1 MAGNQGSFET
11 AGPRQRIGF
20 GSAFEYYQTN
30 GQEKNLCAFVLTST
44 GFPLIMLVLN
54 RLFFLYGGFSM
65 AASFRRIPVLLLLIL
80 QGSFSLDSSAQ
91 QPPAGP
97 TGPLQLTLKEA
108 VQLALKQ
115 NPQRIIAQL
124 LVSESDRN
132 SQIARAALLPQARV
146 AASGSVNQYNLQSIE
161 RSKQRSDAGPF
172 QVVEAGPAFSQTLL
186 NLPLIRGYQIGREGT
201 RQARADEQTTREIV
215 VNAVVDQYLL
225 ILRALATRDAANARV
240 ALAQRLYE
248 QATELQ
254 KTGIGLNIDTVR
266 ANVELQNERQNLIDA
281 ETLTH
286 TTKYGLA
293 ALLDLPRDQDLEVAD
308 RLDFYDLPALDR
320 QLLLNQA
327 LTSRPEIRSLN
338 SQQRIAK
345 LTTDAAGEQR
355 LPQLD
360 FSGFWYYQGSRFDN
374 GVPAYTYEVSLQFPL
389 FTGGR
394 IRAEEAHAK
403 LEEQHVAEIRRQLE
417 AQIVNDVKSAL
428 DELAAARNSVDV
440 ANLGYKLAQEEVAQ
454 AQRRFQAGVT
464 TNVEVVTA
472 QDALARASDNQIG
485 ALYQFN
491 LSRAAL
497 ARATGEIEAM
507 YTK

>member
-1 MAGNQGSFET
+1 
-11 AGPRQRIGF
+11 
-20 GSAFEYYQTN
+20 
-30 GQEKNLCAFVLTST
+30 
-44 GFPLIMLVLN
+44 
-54 RLFFLYGGFSM
+54 M
-65 AASFRRIPVLLLLIL
+65 AASFRQIFVLLMAVL
-80 QGSFSLDSSAQ
+80 QLSLPLAAFAQ
-91 QPPAGP
+91 QPPPAP
-97 TGPLQLTLKEA
+97 PAPLQLTLKQS

-115 NPQRIIAQL
+115 NPQRLIAQI
-124 LVSESDRN
+124 LVQESDRN
-132 SQIARAALLPQARV
+132 SQIARSALLPQANV
-146 AASGSVNQYNLQSIE
+146 AAAGSVNQYNFQSIE
-161 RSKQRSDAGPF
+161 RAPVRSPAGPF
-172 QVVEAGPAFSQTLL
+172 QVIEAGPAFSQTILDF
-186 NLPLIRGYQIGREGT
+186 PKIRAYQIGREGT
-201 RQARADEQTTREIV
+201 RQARADEQTAREIV

-225 ILRALATRDAANARV
+225 ILRALATRDAAKSRV

-286 TTKYGLA
+286 TTRYGLA

-308 RLDFYDLPALDR
+308 HLDFFDLPALDKR
-320 QLLLNQA
+320 TLLDQA

-360 FSGFWYYQGSRFDN
+360 FSGFWYYQGSRFNN
-374 GVPAYTYEVSLQFPL
+374 GIPAYTYAISLEFPI

-394 IRAEEAHAK
+394 IRAEEARAK
-403 LEEQHVAEIRRQLE
+403 LEEQHVAENRRQLE
-417 AQIVNDVKSAL
+417 AQIVDEVKSAL
-428 DELAAARNSVDV
+428 DELTAARNSVDV
-440 ANLGYKLAQEEVAQ
+440 ANLGLQLAQEEVAQ
-454 AQRRFQAGVT
+454 AQRRFAAGVT
-464 TNVEVVTA
+464 TNVEVITA
-472 QDALARASDNQIG
+472 QDELARANDNQIA

-491 LSRAAL
+491 LSRASL

>member
-1 MAGNQGSFET
+1 
-11 AGPRQRIGF
+11 
-20 GSAFEYYQTN
+20 
-30 GQEKNLCAFVLTST
+30 
-44 GFPLIMLVLN
+44 
-54 RLFFLYGGFSM
+54 
-65 AASFRRIPVLLLLIL
+65 
-80 QGSFSLDSSAQ
+80 
-91 QPPAGP
+91 
-97 TGPLQLTLKEA
+97 LTLKQA

-115 NPQRIIAQL
+115 NPQRVIAQL

-132 SQIARAALLPQARV
+132 SQIARSALLPQAKV
-146 AASGSVNQYNLQSIE
+146 AAAGSINQYNVQSIE
-161 RSKQRSDAGPF
+161 RAPKPAELGPF
-172 QVVEAGPAFSQTLL
+172 QVIEAGPVFSQTLL
-186 NLPLIRGYQIGREGT
+186 NFQKIRAYQIGREGT
-201 RQARADEQTTREIV
+201 HQARADEQTTREIV

-240 ALAQRLYE
+240 VLAQRLYD

-308 RLDFYDLPALDR
+308 HLDFYDVPALDR
-320 QLLLNQA
+320 QASLDRA

-355 LPQLD
+355 LPALD
-360 FSGFWYYQGSRFDN
+360 FSGFWFYQGSRFNN
-374 GVPAYTYEVSLQFPL
+374 GIPAYTYAVSLEFPI

-394 IRAEEAHAK
+394 IHAEEARAK
-403 LEEQHVAEIRRQLE
+403 LEEQRVAEIRRQLE
-417 AQIVNDVKSAL
+417 AQIVDEVKSAL
-428 DELAAARNSVDV
+428 DELTAARNSVDV
-440 ANLGYKLAQEEVAQ
+440 ANLGLQLAQEEVAQ
-454 AQRRFQAGVT
+454 AQRRFAAGVT
-464 TNVEVVTA
+464 TNVEVITA

-485 ALYQFN
+485 ALYQFK
-491 LSRAAL
+491 LSRASL